1 MLSHTM
7 LVLWCFISE
16 LELVHVFAA
25 LVAGKSHEKRESK
38 YTSIPWYGYE
48 RLTWPTE
55 VCMY

>member
-1 MLSHTM
+1 M
-7 LVLWCFISE
+7 LVLWCFISV
-16 LELVHVFAA
+16 LESVHVFAA